1 MVWVSY
7 GQLGAQDGF
16 RFRSGVE
23 LVNVTVTVTDR
34 SGRFVPGLTQT
45 DFAVYD
51 DDQPVEVTHFSAD
64 RVPVSVGIVLDTSGS
79 MAGDKSNGHVP
90 RLSAFSTSSTIPK
103 TRCFSMGLPAMSGS
117 SRSGR
122 IIVTR

>member
-1 MVWVSY
+1 MSNRIARCTAALAVAGVVWVSY

-51 DDQPVEVTHFSAD
+51 DDQP
-64 RVPVSVGIVLDTSGS
+64 
-79 MAGDKSNGHVP
+79 
-90 RLSAFSTSSTIPK
+90 
-103 TRCFSMGLPAMSGS
+103 
-117 SRSGR
+117 SRSPTSAPIACR
-122 IIVTR
+122 